1 MQCDEAIGGWSAYIP
16 ALSCQTNVHIVKT
29 GIIIFMKYTV
39 QWPLGSST
47 FILNSY
53 TALQVEIVG
62 SKIVPSSRPAYLSY
76 PLLAVAYHSHTTTV
90 ATTNK
95 ISR

>member
-1 MQCDEAIGGWSAYIP
+1 MGWSAYIP

-29 GIIIFMKYTV
+29 GIIIFMKYTA
-39 QWPLGSST
+39 QWALGSST
-47 FILNSY
+47 SILNSY
-53 TALQVEIVG
+53 IALQVKIVG
-62 SKIVPSSRPAYLSY
+62 SKIVPSSRPAYLPY
-76 PLLAVAYHSHTTTV
+76 PLLAVAYHSHATTT

>member
-1 MQCDEAIGGWSAYIP
+1 MGWSAYIP

-39 QWPLGSST
+39 QWTLGSST

-62 SKIVPSSRPAYLSY
+62 SKIVPSSRPAYLPY
-76 PLLAVAYHSHTTTV
+76 PLLAVAYHSHATTT